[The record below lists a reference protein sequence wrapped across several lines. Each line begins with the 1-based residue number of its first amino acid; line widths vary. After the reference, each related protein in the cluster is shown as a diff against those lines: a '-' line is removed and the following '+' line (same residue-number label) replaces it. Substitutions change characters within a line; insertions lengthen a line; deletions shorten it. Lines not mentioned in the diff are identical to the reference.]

1 MIKKLLVKYREL
13 ITYVIFGVLTTVVSL
28 VSFKIFDSIL
38 GEGLYLVSNVIS
50 WIFAVSFA
58 YVTNKLWVFESKS
71 WKSNVI
77 IKEIIGFVSA
87 RLFSLGVEELGLWL
101 LIDIFSIGKISVD
114 LFSFNINGNMIAKL
128 IMQFVVIVLNY
139 VFSKLVI
146 FKKKNNNGE
155 NE

>member
-1 MIKKLLVKYREL
+1 MINKIKKLIIKYREL

-38 GEGLYLVSNVIS
+38 GEKMYLLSNILS
-50 WIFAVSFA
+50 WIFAVGFA

-71 WKSNVI
+71 WKAKTV
-77 IKEIIGFVSA
+77 IKELSGFIGA

-101 LIDIFSIGKISVD
+101 LIDILNMGTIHFGI
-114 LFSFNINGNMIAKL
+114 LSFDINGNMIAKL
-128 IMQFVVIVLNY
+128 IMQIVVVILNY

-146 FKKKNNNGE
+146 FKKK
-155 NE
+155 

>member
-1 MIKKLLVKYREL
+1 MIKKLLVKYRE
-13 ITYVIFGVLTTVVSL
+13 IIAYVIFGALTTVVSL

-38 GEGLYLVSNVIS
+38 GEDLYLVSNVIS

-155 NE
+155 NK

>member
-38 GEGLYLVSNVIS
+38 GEDLYLVSNVIS

-128 IMQFVVIVLNY
+128 IMQVVVIVLNY

-155 NE
+155 NK

>member
-1 MIKKLLVKYREL
+1 MIKNLLVKYREL

-128 IMQFVVIVLNY
+128 IMQVVVIVLNY

-155 NE
+155 NK

>member
-1 MIKKLLVKYREL
+1 MIKNLLVKYREL

-38 GEGLYLVSNVIS
+38 GENLYLISNVIS

-128 IMQFVVIVLNY
+128 IMQVVVIVLNY

-155 NE
+155 NK

>member
-1 MIKKLLVKYREL
+1 MIKNLLVKYREL

-38 GEGLYLVSNVIS
+38 GENLYLISNVIS

-77 IKEIIGFVSA
+77 IKEIIGFISA

-101 LIDIFSIGKISVD
+101 LVDIFNIGKISVD

-128 IMQFVVIVLNY
+128 IMQVVVIVLNY

-155 NE
+155 NK

>member
-1 MIKKLLVKYREL
+1 MINKIKKLVIKYREL

-38 GEGLYLVSNVIS
+38 GEKMYLLSNILS
-50 WIFAVSFA
+50 WIFAVGFA

-71 WKSNVI
+71 WNTKTV
-77 IKEIIGFVSA
+77 IKELTGFISA

-101 LIDIFSIGKISVD
+101 LIDILNMGTISLSI
-114 LFSFNINGNMIAKL
+114 LSFDINGNMIAKL
-128 IMQFVVIVLNY
+128 IMQIVVVILNY

-146 FKKKNNNGE
+146 FKKK
-155 NE
+155 

>member
-1 MIKKLLVKYREL
+1 MINKIKKLIIKYREL

-38 GEGLYLVSNVIS
+38 GEKMYLLSNILS
-50 WIFAVSFA
+50 WIFAVGFA

-71 WKSNVI
+71 WKAKTV
-77 IKEIIGFVSA
+77 IKELSGFISA

-101 LIDIFSIGKISVD
+101 LIDILNMGTIHFGI
-114 LFSFNINGNMIAKL
+114 LSFHINGNMIAKL
-128 IMQFVVIVLNY
+128 IMQIVVVILNY

-146 FKKKNNNGE
+146 FKKK
-155 NE
+155 

>member
-1 MIKKLLVKYREL
+1 MIKNLLVKYREL

-38 GEGLYLVSNVIS
+38 GEDLYLVSNVIS

-128 IMQFVVIVLNY
+128 IMQVVVIVLNY

-155 NE
+155 NK